1 MALYRKVFK
10 KMNQGIYKII
20 NVVTGDYYIGSS
32 LNLCNR
38 YKNHINKLNSQKHRN
53 NILNRAWKKY
63 GADAFF
69 FVVIE
74 QTNLQHK
81 ELRALEQRY
90 LDKNKPIYNISK
102 RADCPYMGKEHF
114 DKMKKAVAEKCSKE
128 FVVQNPQGEEF
139 KIKNLTKFCRENNIP
154 VKNLFSV
161 ITGRKS
167 KTKTG
172 WKARRVGED
181 YKFVSK
187 RVFVTY
193 KVKTA
198 DCKEIIG
205 TVPELCSLF
214 KLSKSLFYSIVKK
227 QKSINI
233 IKEIVKV

>member
-1 MALYRKVFK
+1 
-10 KMNQGIYKII
+10 
-20 NVVTGDYYIGSS
+20 
-32 LNLCNR
+32 
-38 YKNHINKLNSQKHRN
+38 
-53 NILNRAWKKY
+53 LNRAWKKY

-74 QTNLQHK
+74 QTNLQHE

-128 FVVQNPQGEEF
+128 FIVQNPQGEEF

-154 VKNLFSV
+154 MKNLFSV

-187 RVFVTY
+187 RTFVKYT
-193 KVKTA
+193 VKTI
-198 DCKEIIG
+198 DNKEIIG
-205 TVPELCSLF
+205 TIRELCLMF

-227 QKSINI
+227 QKLIGV